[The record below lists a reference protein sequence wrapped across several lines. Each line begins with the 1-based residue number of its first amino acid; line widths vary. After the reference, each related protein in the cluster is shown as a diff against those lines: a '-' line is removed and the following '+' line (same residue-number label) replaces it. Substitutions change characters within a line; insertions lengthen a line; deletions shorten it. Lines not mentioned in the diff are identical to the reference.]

1 MGIELSSFNDK
12 QLAMMPA
19 ETRKQFGKAGCTSGE
34 ALAKE
39 TLVLER
45 KLHDQFKAVCVRN
58 GVNVI
63 HSNPVRKSSIA
74 CGQPDFACSRN
85 GRCIHIEFKI
95 WPNKLSTEQ
104 ERRIISLLTNGD
116 PTFVCTHTPDHSA
129 LKEATD
135 LLIEYLDVKLTKE
148 DQ

>member
-19 ETRKQFGKAGCTSGE
+19 TTRKQFGKAGLTNAECLT
-34 ALAKE
+34 KE
-39 TLVLER
+39 TIVLER

-74 CGQPDFACSRN
+74 SGQPDFNCSRN

-95 WPNKLSTEQ
+95 WPNKLSKEQ
-104 ERRIISLLTNGD
+104 EQRIISILSNGD
-116 PTFVCTHTPDHSA
+116 PTFVVTETPTHSA
-129 LKEATD
+129 LKEAID
-135 LLIEYLDVKLTKE
+135 LLIEYLDLKLTKE